1 MQDFVNELI
10 LAVDGVVAI
19 DGGAES
25 TRELK
30 EEDGEDAV
38 DNIQATLHLL
48 ATLVHSL
55 RDIFLVALEKVES
68 HKVDVVGKLL
78 YFDHV
83 SQ

>member
-48 ATLVHSL
+48 AALVHSL
-55 RDIFLVALEKVES
+55 RDIFLVALEEVES

>member
-55 RDIFLVALEKVES
+55 RDIFLVALEEVES